1 MKRHRTQSGFTL
13 WELILV
19 MVVITIALAMAA
31 PSLGGW
37 GRSAKLRDIGD
48 QFLAVTRFARSQA
61 IADATV
67 YRLNIDTSA
76 NTYWLTMQQGQ
87 QFIELGNS
95 FGQLHT
101 LPEGYRIIL
110 HATAGPADQ
119 PAATTIDFLPNGRL
133 TPAQI
138 QIVNDLGATL
148 DIAALAATEQFHV
161 VEAGEVQP

>member
-1 MKRHRTQSGFTL
+1 MKRRRAQSGFTL

-37 GRSAKLRDIGD
+37 GRSAKLRDVGD

-61 IADATV
+61 IADAQV
-67 YRLNIDTSA
+67 YRLNIDTTA
-76 NTYWLTMQQGQ
+76 GTYWLTTQQGQ
-87 QFIELGNS
+87 QFVELGNS
-95 FGQLHT
+95 FGQLHAV
-101 LPEGYRIIL
+101 PEGYRIIL
-110 HATAGPADQ
+110 HATAGAVDQ

-138 QIVNDLGATL
+138 QIATDMGATL
-148 DIAALAATEQFHV
+148 DIAALAATEQFRV
-161 VEAGEVQP
+161 IEGVQP